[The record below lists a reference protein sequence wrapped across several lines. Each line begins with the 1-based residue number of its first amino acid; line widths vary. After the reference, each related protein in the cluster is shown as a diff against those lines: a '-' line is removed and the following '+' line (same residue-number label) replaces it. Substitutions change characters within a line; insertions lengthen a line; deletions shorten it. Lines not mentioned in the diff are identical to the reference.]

1 MRYQSETRWT
11 ATLLKPTFVNDLPP
25 IDYYTRMSQLQIGPL
40 SESFH
45 PEEAIAHLAAIVE
58 SSDDA
63 IISKTLEG
71 IIQSWNAGA
80 QSLYGYTAGEA
91 IGRPMTF
98 LLPAD
103 RKSEED
109 EILRRIARG
118 DRVAHF
124 ETVRCHKSGALL
136 QVSLTISPIRGK
148 SGRVIGASHVAR
160 DVTDRKRLDEESGRL
175 AAIVQSSEDAIISK
189 TLQGIVLTWNAGAER
204 IYGYTAAEAIG
215 QSMLIVLPA
224 DRATEESEILDRI
237 SRGQQVEHFE
247 TIRRRKNGESIDVSL
262 TISPICDK
270 GGRIIGVSHI
280 ARNTTERRRLEIRL
294 QQLASI
300 VESAEDA
307 IIGKTLEG
315 IILTWNGGAERVYGY
330 PNAEAIGKPMTMLLP
345 EGRPN
350 EENEIL
356 ERIRRG
362 EQVEHFETVR
372 KTKGGK
378 LIDVS
383 LTVSPIRDSSGRIIG
398 ASHVGRNVSERKVQ
412 EEQLRHTQKLESLG
426 VLAGGVAHDF
436 NNLLTGILGNASLAL
451 GSVSTHDPVSGL
463 LRDLVT
469 AGERASHLTRQ
480 LLAYAGKGRFVIEP
494 IDISALV
501 REIAALIQTS
511 IPKNVQL
518 RLELA
523 DDLQS
528 IEADV
533 SQVQQVVMNLVI
545 NGAEAIAQ
553 NDNGSVVVA
562 TRMQNVDEHYPLTT
576 LDGAPELPAGRYVSL
591 DIHDTGCGMDEA
603 TLSHIFDPFFTTKFA
618 GRGLGLAAVQGI
630 VRGHKGAMKIYSR
643 PGEGTT
649 FKVLFPATQ
658 QAPAPKKAII
668 PHIAATSELI
678 LVIDDEE
685 IIRRTA
691 RSMLEREGFT
701 VVVAENGKEGVDL
714 FQVLSEK
721 VAAVLLDMTMP
732 VMNGEEAYSRLK
744 AIKSGVKVILS
755 SGYNEVEAVQRFA
768 GKGLVGFIQKPYSAD
783 TLREKIRMALQEHSV

>member
-1 MRYQSETRWT
+1 
-11 ATLLKPTFVNDLPP
+11 
-25 IDYYTRMSQLQIGPL
+25 MSQSQNEPI
-40 SESFH
+40 SEGFY
-45 PEEAIAHLAAIVE
+45 PEEAIAHLAALVE
-58 SSDDA
+58 SSADA

-71 IIQSWNAGA
+71 VIQSWNAGA
-80 QSLYGYTAGEA
+80 QRLYGYTSDEVL
-91 IGRPMTF
+91 GRSMTL
-98 LLPAD
+98 LLPED
-103 RKSEED
+103 RKNEED

-118 DRVAHF
+118 DRVEHF
-124 ETVRCHKSGALL
+124 ETVRRHKSGDLL
-136 QVSLTISPIRGK
+136 HVSVTISPIRDK
-148 SGRVIGASHVAR
+148 NGRVIGASHVAR

-189 TLQGIVLTWNAGAER
+189 TLQGTILTWNAGAER

-215 QSMLIVLPA
+215 QSMILVLPE
-224 DRATEESEILDRI
+224 DRTAEESQILDRI
-237 SRGQQVEHFE
+237 TRGEQVEHFE
-247 TIRRRKNGESIDVSL
+247 TIRRRKNGELIDVSL

-270 GGRIIGVSHI
+270 AGRIIGVSHV
-280 ARNTTERRRLEIRL
+280 ARNIAERRRLEIRL

-315 IILTWNGGAERVYGY
+315 IILTWNAGAERVYGY
-330 PNAEAIGKPMTMLLP
+330 PNAEAVGQPMTMLLP

-383 LTVSPIRDSSGRIIG
+383 LTVSPIRDLSGRIIG

-426 VLAGGVAHDF
+426 VLAGGIAHDF

-451 GSVSTHDPVSGL
+451 ESVSTHDPVYGL

-469 AGERASHLTRQ
+469 ASERASHLTRQ

-494 IDISALV
+494 IDLSALV
-501 REIAALIQTS
+501 REIAELIQTS

-523 DDLQS
+523 DDLQW
-528 IEADV
+528 IEADA
-533 SQVQQVVMNLVI
+533 SQVQQLVMNLVI
-545 NGAEAIAQ
+545 NGAEAIEQ
-553 NDNGSVVVA
+553 SDNGAVLVA
-562 TRMQNVDEHYPLTT
+562 TRMQNVDEHHPLATPG
-576 LDGAPELPAGRYVSL
+576 DAPELPAGTYISL
-591 DIHDTGCGMDEA
+591 EIHDTGCGMDEA

-630 VRGHKGAMKIYSR
+630 VSGHKGAMRVHSR
-643 PGEGTT
+643 PGEGTN
-649 FKVLFPATQ
+649 FKILFPATQ
-658 QAPAPKKAII
+658 QVAEPKKPS
-668 PHIAATSELI
+668 PHITATSGLI

-691 RSMLEREGFT
+691 KSMLERDGFT
-701 VVVAENGKEGVDL
+701 VVVAENGKEGVEL

-744 AIKSGVKVILS
+744 AIKPGVKVILS
-755 SGYNEVEAVQRFA
+755 SGYNEVEAVRRFA
-768 GKGLVGFIQKPYSAD
+768 GKGLVGFIQKPYSAN
-783 TLREKIRMALQEHSV
+783 TLREKISIALQEPSETPSR

>member
-1 MRYQSETRWT
+1 MPQSQ
-11 ATLLKPTFVNDLPP
+11 N
-25 IDYYTRMSQLQIGPL
+25 GPN
-40 SESFH
+40 SVSFH
-45 PEEAIAHLAAIVE
+45 AAEAAIAHLAAIVE

-63 IISKTLEG
+63 IVSKTLEG
-71 IIQSWNAGA
+71 IIESWNAGA
-80 QSLYGYTAGEA
+80 ERLYGYTSGEA
-91 IGRPMTF
+91 LGRPMTL
-98 LLPAD
+98 LLPQD
-103 RKSEED
+103 RKGEEN

-118 DRVAHF
+118 DRVEHF
-124 ETVRCHKSGALL
+124 ETVRRHKSGDLL
-136 QVSLTISPIRGK
+136 HVSLTISPIRDKNG
-148 SGRVIGASHVAR
+148 SVIGASHVAR
-160 DVTDRKRLDEESGRL
+160 DVTDRRRLDEESGRL
-175 AAIVQSSEDAIISK
+175 AAIVQSSEDAIVSK

-215 QSMLIVLPA
+215 EPMLIVLPK
-224 DRATEESEILDRI
+224 DRESEESQILGRI
-237 SRGQQVEHFE
+237 TRGEQVEHFE
-247 TIRRRKNGESIDVSL
+247 TIRRRKNGELIDVSL
-262 TISPICDK
+262 SISPIRDK
-270 GGRIIGVSHI
+270 SGRIIGVSHI

-315 IILTWNGGAERVYGY
+315 IILTWNAGAERVYGY
-330 PNAEAIGKPMTMLLP
+330 PNAEAIGQPMTMLLP

-372 KTKGGK
+372 KTKSGK

-383 LTVSPIRDSSGRIIG
+383 LTVSPIRDSSGRITG

-451 GSVSTHDPVSGL
+451 ESMSTRDPVSGL
-463 LRDLVT
+463 LKDLV
-469 AGERASHLTRQ
+469 AASERASHLTRQ
-480 LLAYAGKGRFVIEP
+480 LLAYTGKGRFVIEP
-494 IDISALV
+494 IDLSELV
-501 REIAALIQTS
+501 REIAGLIQTS
-511 IPKNVQL
+511 VPKNVQL

-523 DDLQS
+523 DGLQL
-528 IEADV
+528 IEADA

-545 NGAEAIAQ
+545 NGAEAIRQ
-553 NDNGSVVVA
+553 NDNGTVLVA
-562 TRMQNVDEHYPLTT
+562 TRMQNVDEHYRLT
-576 LDGAPELPAGRYVSL
+576 APGGESELPFGTYISL
-591 DIHDTGCGMDEA
+591 DVHDTGSGMDEA

-630 VRGHKGAMKIYSR
+630 VRGHRGAMRVYSR

-649 FKVLFPATQ
+649 FKILFPATQ
-658 QAPAPKKAII
+658 QAAPPKKAII
-668 PHIAATSELI
+668 PHMPATSELI
-678 LVIDDEE
+678 LVVDDEE

-691 RSMLEREGFT
+691 KSMLEHDGFT
-701 VVVAENGKEGVDL
+701 VIVAENGKEGVEL

-721 VAAVLLDMTMP
+721 VAVVLLDMTMP
-732 VMNGEEAYSRLK
+732 VMNGEEAFSRMR
-744 AIKSGVKVILS
+744 AIKPGVKVILS
-755 SGYNEVEAVQRFA
+755 SGFNEVEAVRRFA
-768 GKGLVGFIQKPYSAD
+768 GKGLAGFIEKPYSANS
-783 TLREKIRMALQEHSV
+783 LREKIGLAFQQQPST